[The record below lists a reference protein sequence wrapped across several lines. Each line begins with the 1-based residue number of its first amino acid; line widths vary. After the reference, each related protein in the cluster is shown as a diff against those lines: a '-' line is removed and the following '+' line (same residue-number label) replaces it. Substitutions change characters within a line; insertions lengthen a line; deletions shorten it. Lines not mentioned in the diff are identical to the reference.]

1 MCTTDETSVCW
12 MVQLSEE
19 AVGAGILQTLVW
31 AQKMDWLLLF
41 QTMLMAGRNDDH
53 TTPAMN
59 HE

>member
-1 MCTTDETSVCW
+1 